1 LGINLKTSIRYAYI
15 VAPVIAT
22 IIIHRGKMMKKKHII
37 FISIIVLI
45 ILAGVIAYVVKNNK
59 SSAAK
64 KAGDIVMYTIPD
76 KEKIFVNGVIIPEKT
91 DNIYLDPTKG
101 IVNKVSIINGQ
112 EVKKGEVLF
121 TYKNE
126 MITDQ
131 IKEIEQQVTASSNI
145 KNKLL
150 EKEKQ
155 AKELLV
161 KQKAEA
167 KELLVKQKAE
177 AKEQV
182 VEVGGGNSY
191 IGASLTASTE
201 AEISSYKDQ
210 IESVQTQ
217 IDAYQNQLKT
227 LKGKEFT
234 NVTASMDGKVLLNDS
249 LDPSKPY
256 IVIET
261 KSFYIK
267 GSVNEKDQIKLKK
280 DQLADILVFATNKTI
295 TGKLISVGDRPAVA
309 EINAAGGN
317 GNISFYDANISLD
330 SQENIISGFHV
341 QATLQIEE
349 GNIKIPKTSILEE
362 ASKSYVF
369 KAVDK
374 KLIKQEIKYEKSDTD
389 DVVVLSGLKESDSIT
404 INTKDMKEGLSVE

>member
-1 LGINLKTSIRYAYI
+1 MNTYLTGINFKDSTRYACI
-15 VAPVIAT
+15 VAPAIAT
-22 IIIHRGKMMKKKHII
+22 SIIHRGKMMKKKHII

-45 ILAGVIAYVVKNNK
+45 ILAGVIGYVVKNNK
-59 SSAAK
+59 SLAAK
-64 KAGDIVMYTIPD
+64 KAGDIALYTIPD

-91 DNIYLDPTKG
+91 ESIYLDPTKG
-101 IVNKVSIINGQ
+101 IVNKVLIINGQ
-112 EVKKGEVLF
+112 EVKKGDVLF
-121 TYKNE
+121 KYKND

-131 IKEIEQQVTASSNI
+131 IKEIEQQVTASANI
-145 KNKLL
+145 KKKLL
-150 EKEKQ
+150 EKERQ
-155 AKELLV
+155 AKKLLA
-161 KQKAEA
+161 KQKAE
-167 KELLVKQKAE
+167 E
-177 AKEQV
+177 KEQV
-182 VEVGGGNSY
+182 VEVGMDNGL

-201 AEISSYKDQ
+201 AQISSYKEQ

-234 NVTASMDGKVLLNDS
+234 NVTAPMDGKVLLNDS
-249 LDPSKPY
+249 LDPSRPY

-261 KSFYIK
+261 TSFYIK

-280 DQLADILVFATNKTI
+280 DQLADILVFATNKTL

-309 EINAAGGN
+309 ELGAIGGN
-317 GNISFYDANISLD
+317 ANISYYDANIALD

-349 GNIKIPKTSILEE
+349 GNIKIPKSSILEE
-362 ASKSYVF
+362 AGKSYVF
-369 KAVDK
+369 KTVDK
-374 KLIKQEIKYEKSDTD
+374 KLTKQEIKYEKSDTD
-389 DVVVLSGLKESDSIT
+389 DVVVLSGLKENDSIT